1 MTLHVSKPL
10 SQHDRF
16 YPIMSHTGRA
26 DPVQKSQCGSRNLHA
41 SLLSGQRS
49 APQSALSGFCHL
61 VKASTVELT
70 SDQPTSDSRSPTTI
84 WVRSQVAQRRRRRR
98 RWRRTGGEGTWNRAS
113 PKKIFQLR
121 AVWDTK
127 QSGL

>member
-10 SQHDRF
+10 SQHDCF
-16 YPIMSHTGRA
+16 YPIMSHTERA
-26 DPVQKSQCGSRNLHA
+26 GLVQKIKCGSRNLRA

-61 VKASTVELT
+61 VKASTVQLT
-70 SDQPTSDSRSPTTI
+70 SDQPTGDSRSPTTI
-84 WVRSQVAQRRRRRR
+84 WVRSQVAKRGR
-98 RWRRTGGEGTWNRAS
+98 RRTGGEGTWKRAC
-113 PKKIFQLR
+113 KKIFQLR
-121 AVWDTK
+121 GVWDTK